1 MTSSILQPS
10 DLQSAFCGY
19 WNANDLVW
27 SSKGCRLNKEFSDNE
42 KTVCECFHL
51 TRFDLIASLTLM
63 FDNYLRS
70 QLAHRYAIFFCS
82 LDNSLVGQLTSSQHN
97 LTLAEIPPSLLN
109 PQHLDCFNK
118 MLMLMFH
125 KLNISTASTCSWTGP
140 VSAMDCQRH
149 PQLIFC
155 QRCWILFYL

>member
-10 DLQSAFCGY
+10 DLQSVFCGY
-19 WNANDLVW
+19 WDANDLVL

-51 TRFDLIASLTLM
+51 TRFDLVPSLTSK
-63 FDNYLRS
+63 FDNYLCFQR
-70 QLAHRYAIFFCS
+70 
-82 LDNSLVGQLTSSQHN
+82 N
-97 LTLAEIPPSLLN
+97 LTLTEILPSLLN
-109 PQHLDCFNK
+109 SQHLECFNK

-125 KLNISTASTCSWTGP
+125 NFNVSTASSCSWTGP

-149 PQLIFC
+149 PLLIFC
-155 QRCWILFYL
+155 QRCLNLLTKILYNYL

>member
-10 DLQSAFCGY
+10 DLQSVFCGY
-19 WNANDLVW
+19 WDANDLVL

-51 TRFDLIASLTLM
+51 TRFDLVASLTSM
-63 FDNYLRS
+63 FDNCLCF
-70 QLAHRYAIFFCS
+70 LNI
-82 LDNSLVGQLTSSQHN
+82 
-97 LTLAEIPPSLLN
+97 LTLTEILPSLLN
-109 PQHLDCFNK
+109 SQHLECFNK

-125 KLNISTASTCSWTGP
+125 TLNVSTASSCSWTGP

-149 PQLIFC
+149 PPLIFC
-155 QRCWILFYL
+155 QRCWILFYVT